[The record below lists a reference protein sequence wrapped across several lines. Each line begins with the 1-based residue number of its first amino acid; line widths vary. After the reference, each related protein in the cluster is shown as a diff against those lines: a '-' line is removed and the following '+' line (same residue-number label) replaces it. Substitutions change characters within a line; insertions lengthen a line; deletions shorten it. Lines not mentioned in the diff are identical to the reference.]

1 MVGNSPDDYTHAI
14 SEETID
20 QILTD
25 YEGGT
30 TSGGVSES
38 TQRRQFN
45 ARLEEFET
53 NLVSDH
59 LSESLKALISQEHY
73 PEIRWFQ
80 SDGVIVVH
88 GMIETI
94 DACIFDSHAEEE
106 RQQIIPAVEKA
117 HKMEVRKKHPTV
129 ESADPVSIPFI
140 ITEPADPI
148 EIHFD

>member
-1 MVGNSPDDYTHAI
+1 MTESPPEDYDHAI

-45 ARLEEFET
+45 TRLEEFQA
-53 NLVSDH
+53 NFISSH

-73 PEIRWFQ
+73 PPIRWFQ
-80 SDGVIVVH
+80 EDGIIVVH
-88 GMIETI
+88 GMIESI
-94 DACIFDSHAEEE
+94 DDCIFDSHADAE
-106 RQQIIPAVEKA
+106 RELIIPAVEKA
-117 HKMEVRKKHPTV
+117 HKMEARSRYPDV
-129 ESADPVSIPFI
+129 ESKDPVAIPFVL
-140 ITEPADPI
+140 TEPTDPV